1 MSETIRHTAD
11 DRQFVCTHEGA
22 RSVLRY
28 EEAGPTVLDY
38 SSTFVPPEVRNR
50 GVGSR
55 LVRYALDYAR
65 DSGFT
70 IRPSCW
76 FVAEFIERHPEYRH
90 LIAD

>member
-1 MSETIRHTAD
+1 MNETIQHAVD
-11 DRQFVCTHEGA
+11 DMQFVCVHQGV

-28 EEAGPTVLDY
+28 EDAGPTVLDY
-38 SSTFVPPEVRNR
+38 TSTFVPPEVRHR

-55 LVRYALDYAR
+55 LVQHALDYAR
-65 DSGFT
+65 DGGFT

-76 FVAEFIERHPEYRH
+76 FVAEFIERHPEYRD

>member
-1 MSETIRHTAD
+1 MNETIQHAVH
-11 DRQFVCTHEGA
+11 DRQFICTHDNA
-22 RSVLRY
+22 RAVLRY
-28 EEAGPTVLDY
+28 EEAGPTILDY

-55 LVRYALDYAR
+55 LVQYALDHAR
-65 DSGFT
+65 DGGFT

-76 FVAEFIERHPEYRH
+76 FVAGFIERHPEYRD